1 MFARP
6 TISAP
11 GLKPWFI
18 LILAVIAAPIF
29 AHEQSHD
36 FKPVA
41 TRLTAE
47 NASYLRVGGMDAQGG
62 IGDWFLS
69 NGVICAI
76 ISDPSQESAITYQG
90 GFLTDL
96 GFCGRDDD
104 HFIAMY
110 STVEMG
116 LEKVIRI
123 KKMETA
129 LVDGKAQIRT
139 VGEQDGLQ
147 VVVIYSA
154 EPDAP
159 NILTIQTEVA
169 RIAPGTTMQSYGEVL
184 LTAHSMPMYDVSIT
198 RQTESSGFAH
208 VENATS
214 PADLTAL
221 IGAGDP
227 GHNIVYGY
235 HHVSTELISPQK
247 ETVALPSLDMSG
259 TEFTARLTLPGNDLA
274 VGDMLRIHQEIIL
287 AEGTAISPI
296 TDQLWP
302 DGFAV
307 KGEVGEPGVVL
318 LVEDA
323 NGAAVT
329 HVITPASGEFAFQ
342 VPVSGDYRI
351 KVRASGREEVAVA
364 FSVNDTRVQLPAI
377 KLPPPAYLELPV
389 NQIMRLSFR
398 GLDGADDPDFID
410 ALTGHHVKQG
420 ERTIRDR
427 STRHVFLSGDATDA
441 RTINLAPGK
450 YRVTASRGPEYS
462 AQQTTINLA
471 GGETTILDITTPM
484 RLITT
489 PGYLSADFH
498 VHSGQSF
505 DNNLGTQPRLKSYVA
520 QGAEVLVATEHDTIY
535 DFTALIDSMGLSDRL
550 KTVTGIELTNELG
563 NPASP
568 YGLGHANV
576 FPLQVQP
583 LQPRRGAPKH
593 ENHRWR
599 DIIAGLRSMEKNPLV
614 QLNHPLGGKTGDVS
628 VGLYFTHMSVA
639 GAAFDPYQPL
649 TSAPNN
655 VMLEADPTT
664 GVRDIDFDVI
674 EVENGNRWGQRYEST
689 RNAWFALLRQGIH
702 MVAAA
707 NSDSHGVNNG
717 DLAANVRNMVF
728 VGSDDL
734 ADYDED
740 KFLQAIRDGNLYGTN
755 GPLLDISLNGAPM
768 GGLAVG
774 EDPTLSLRVDAA
786 DWMTVDRYTLY
797 VNGEAVSEAPITVGE
812 ILSVPLAIAE
822 DAFVTV
828 EVTGPITEL
837 SREVI
842 GDVPPF
848 AFSNPIYYDADGD
861 GKWTPIGLPLPREPR
876 GTIPF

>member
-1 MFARP
+1 MFDRR
-6 TISAP
+6 TIAGP
-11 GLKPWFI
+11 CLKPWLVF
-18 LILAVIAAPIF
+18 IF
-29 AHEQSHD
+29 AIATMPLSALEQSRD
-36 FKPVA
+36 FQPVA
-41 TRLTAE
+41 TRITAA
-47 NASYLRVGGMDAQGG
+47 NASYHRVGGMDAQGG

-76 ISDPSQESAITYQG
+76 ISDPSQESVITYQG

-104 HFIAMY
+104 HFVAMY

-116 LEKVIRI
+116 LENVIRV
-123 KKMETA
+123 KTVETA
-129 LVDGKAQIRT
+129 LVDGKAWIRT
-139 VGEQDGLQ
+139 VAEQDGLQ
-147 VVVIYSA
+147 VAVIYSA
-154 EPDAP
+154 QPDAP

-169 RIAPGTTMQSYGEVL
+169 RIAPGTAMQRYGEVL
-184 LTAHSMPMYDVSIT
+184 LTAHSMPIYDVSIT

-235 HHVSTELISPQK
+235 HHVSAELIRPQQ
-247 ETVALPSLDMSG
+247 EIVALPSLDMTG
-259 TEFTARLTLPGNDLA
+259 AEFTARLTLLGNDLA

-287 AEGTAISPI
+287 AEGAAISPI
-296 TDQLWP
+296 TDQLWRN
-302 DGFAV
+302 GYQVTGA
-307 KGEVGEPGVVL
+307 VGEAGVVL

-323 NGAAVT
+323 GGAAVT
-329 HVITPASGEFAFQ
+329 HVITPASGEFAFR
-342 VPVSGDYRI
+342 VPASGDYRI

-364 FSVNDTRVQLPAI
+364 FTVNAARVQLPAI
-377 KLPPPAYLELPV
+377 KLPPPAYLKLPV
-389 NQIMRLSFR
+389 KQIMRLSFR
-398 GLDGADDPDFID
+398 GLEGAEDPDFID
-410 ALTGHHVKQG
+410 AHTDHQVRQG
-420 ERTIRDR
+420 ERIVRDGSSR
-427 STRHVFLSGDATDA
+427 YVFLSGDATDA
-441 RTINLAPGK
+441 RTIRLAPGK

-462 AQQTTINLA
+462 VQQTTINLS
-471 GGETTILDITTPM
+471 GGETATLAIAPPK

-505 DNNLGTQPRLKSYVA
+505 DNNLGTQSRLKSYVA

-535 DFTALIDSMGLSDRL
+535 DFTALIEAMGLSRHL

-563 NPASP
+563 NPAAP

-576 FPLQVQP
+576 FPLDVQP

-599 DIIAGLRSMEKNPLV
+599 DIIAGLRSTGNRPLV
-614 QLNHPLGGKTGDVS
+614 QLNHPMGGKTGDVS
-628 VGLYFTHMSVA
+628 AGLYFTHMSVA
-639 GAAFDPYQPL
+639 GTAFNPFQPL

-655 VMLEADPTT
+655 VMLAPDPKT
-664 GVRDIDFDVI
+664 GIRDIDFDVI
-674 EVENGNRWGQRYEST
+674 EVENGNRWGQRYQAT
-689 RNAWFALLRQGIH
+689 RDAWYSLLRQGIR

-728 VGSDDL
+728 TGADDL
-734 ADYDED
+734 ADYNED
-740 KFLQAIRDGNLYGTN
+740 VFLQAIRSGNLYGTN
-755 GPLLDISLNGAPM
+755 GPLLDISLNGTPM
-768 GGLAVG
+768 GGLAG
-774 EDPTLSLRVDAA
+774 GADPTLSLRVDAA
-786 DWMTVDRYTLY
+786 DWMTIDRYILY
-797 VNGEAVSEAPITVGE
+797 INGEPVSEAPITTGKT
-812 ILSVPLAIAE
+812 LSLPLVIAE
-822 DAFVTV
+822 DAFITV

-848 AFSNPIYYDADGD
+848 AFSNPIYFDANGD
-861 GKWTPIGLPLPREPR
+861 GEWTPIGSPLPK
-876 GTIPF
+876 